1 MMSGRERE
9 GRESWF
15 RFIFS
20 QAPAW
25 IIALIAVFGFIAGY
39 GTRYAQAPARHGK
52 ASTAAPQPTVT
63 VTKTVPVGGQASPL
77 ASGGTQLASYPVNL
91 PPGYAV
97 PLGVTPPTQSQF
109 IHVGGFG
116 DLVLNTSGLV
126 GPGSNLLPLSG
137 DKMILL
143 KSGSTPTYKT
153 CSTGTGFVSSVDNT
167 TGAAF
172 CLIEGTGK
180 LAGISVSSIGSAQPY
195 DSVLQVT
202 VWQGAS

>member
-9 GRESWF
+9 GKESWL

-25 IIALIAVFGFIAGY
+25 ITALIAVVGFVAGY
-39 GTRYAQAPARHGK
+39 GTRYAQTPPGHGTAP
-52 ASTAAPQPTVT
+52 TAAPQPTVT
-63 VTKTVPVGGQASPL
+63 PSKTVTSGGQAIL
-77 ASGGTQLASYPVNL
+77 QASGGRQLASYPVNL

-109 IHVGGFG
+109 IHVGSLG
-116 DLVLNTSGLV
+116 DLELNTSGMV
-126 GPGSNLLPLSG
+126 GPGSNFLPLSG

-143 KSGSTPTYKT
+143 QSGSTPTYKA

-167 TGAAF
+167 VGAAF
-172 CLIEGTGK
+172 CLTEASGK
-180 LAGISVSSIGSAQPY
+180 EAGISVSSIGSAPPY
-195 DSVLQVT
+195 YSVLQVT